1 MIERVKQLV
10 SVVMAIV
17 WGIKEL
23 AKAVETAGHGEA
35 KKEFVMGAFEVLITL
50 DDALFSGFL
59 GDKLMIA
66 ADKVVELWVKL
77 DKIIGIFK
85 KEDEDEDVIKN

>member
-1 MIERVKQLV
+1 MLERVKQWV
-10 SVVMAIV
+10 SVITAIV
-17 WGIKEL
+17 LGIKEL

-35 KKEFVMGAFEVLITL
+35 KKEFVMGAFQVLITL

-59 GDKLMIA
+59 GEKLMAA
-66 ADKVVELWVKL
+66 ADAVVELWVKL

-85 KEDEDEDVIKN
+85 PKEDEDPLDD

>member
-35 KKEFVMGAFEVLITL
+35 KKEFVMGAFDVLITL
-50 DDALFSGFL
+50 DESLFSGFL
-59 GDKLMIA
+59 SDKLTAA

-77 DKIIGIFK
+77 DKVIGIFK
-85 KEDEDEDVIKN
+85 KDEDDDVIKN